1 MEREYEVIEHGVI
14 VDFKVFLV
22 NMEYRSPHIHS
33 DFELGMVLD
42 GDVTVISD
50 TRELE
55 LGRGGIFMMNPF
67 SMHELKAPHHALLL
81 SIQIRKSFC
90 MGYYPAIGG
99 MSFEFCNGREYLTD
113 EQNEALQE
121 KALQLAWHYFKQD
134 AGFEFLCTGLLNEI
148 MYVAVQNLPYRKIS
162 QDEKKRLQ
170 ERYDRIHGISE
181 YINANYT
188 EKLLLGELA
197 EKEGLT
203 LSYLSHFFRDAFSMS
218 FQEYLS
224 VLRCE
229 KARQLLLLTDHNLL
243 DISMECG
250 FSDVK
255 YLNREFIR
263 HYGYHPREYRKRF
276 NSKDMPEQQS
286 SLLSTQEFLS
296 RQAALVLLEKYSS

>member
-170 ERYDRIHGISE
+170 EKEEMLEMAHQLLALE
-181 YINANYT
+181 LMYII
-188 EKLLLGELA
+188 LLG
-197 EKEGLT
+197 K
-203 LSYLSHFFRDAFSMS
+203 
-218 FQEYLS
+218 
-224 VLRCE
+224 
-229 KARQLLLLTDHNLL
+229 
-243 DISMECG
+243 I
-250 FSDVK
+250 
-255 YLNREFIR
+255 
-263 HYGYHPREYRKRF
+263 
-276 NSKDMPEQQS
+276 
-286 SLLSTQEFLS
+286 
-296 RQAALVLLEKYSS
+296 